1 MGPVKILVIGKR
13 EVGFLVA
20 ENGKN
25 TGELWYFEFYKSY
38 TSTGMNFSA
47 VSL

>member
-25 TGELWYFEFYKSY
+25 TGELCIL
-38 TSTGMNFSA
+38 NFTK
-47 VSL
+47 VTQVQE